1 MNLEVYIYILC
12 CNKMCILFK
21 IEKGKLLN
29 QDMYLKILKYLEFY
43 KLDGPNHIVKGIA
56 DLGIE
61 LILKKH

>member
-1 MNLEVYIYILC
+1 
-12 CNKMCILFK
+12 MCILFK